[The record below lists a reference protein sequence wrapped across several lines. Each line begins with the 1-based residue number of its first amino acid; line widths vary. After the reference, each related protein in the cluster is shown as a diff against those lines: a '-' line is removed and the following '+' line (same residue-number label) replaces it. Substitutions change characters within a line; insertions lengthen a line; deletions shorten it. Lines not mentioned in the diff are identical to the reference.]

1 MSVLQYCDSAI
12 LVPFRFNFSNTSCVT
27 EELASHQISTGC
39 QTIHRFMPVKYL
51 FLFLQLPC
59 LKSLS
64 GSIIKIILV
73 HSSVF
78 QQAGRFNGG
87 PNFNI
92 TTQFNESQS

>member
-1 MSVLQYCDSAI
+1 
-12 LVPFRFNFSNTSCVT
+12 
-27 EELASHQISTGC
+27 
-39 QTIHRFMPVKYL
+39 MPVKYL
-51 FLFLQLPC
+51 FLFLQLSC